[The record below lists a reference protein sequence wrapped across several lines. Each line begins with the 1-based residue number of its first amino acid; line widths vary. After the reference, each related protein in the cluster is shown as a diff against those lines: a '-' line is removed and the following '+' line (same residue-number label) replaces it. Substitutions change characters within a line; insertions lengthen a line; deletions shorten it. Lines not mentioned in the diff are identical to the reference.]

1 MFNIIFKSSTS
12 ITFELVNNDV
22 YNTKEYDIYLN
33 DELYASNINKNVY
46 SLFNLKPDT
55 TYSLSING
63 ETKVFKTEYENL
75 YLVPG
80 GPTPPNPNELLL
92 GEHISTL
99 FEQLRKE
106 FDYVIDE
113 EKTYCY
119 TTSSSNKIYNLMYTD
134 KYGKHILNKVDKNAK
149 CYLYFKSDNIYK
161 EKLRKR

>member
-63 ETKVFKTEYENL
+63 ETKVFKTEYEYVCLNVL
-75 YLVPG
+75 DFGAKGDGVNNDTNFIQACINACPKDGRVYIPAG
-80 GPTPPNPNELLL
+80 KYYTGP
-92 GEHISTL
+92 L
-99 FEQLRKE
+99 FL
-106 FDYVIDE
+106 
-113 EKTYCY
+113 
-119 TTSSSNKIYNLMYTD
+119 
-134 KYGKHILNKVDKNAK
+134 
-149 CYLYFKSDNIYK
+149 KSDITIELHK
-161 EKLRKR
+161 DAHLIGDVD